1 MKKVLFILLGCLLSF
16 NVMAQV
22 KAISGLVTDVTG
34 EPVIGASVVEVGTT
48 NGVITDLNGKF
59 SLKVAPNSQFLVSYI
74 GYKQQTIKVG
84 SESTYNIVLKEDAEV
99 LDEVVVVGYGSQK
112 KVNVTGAVGMVSAEA
127 LEARP
132 VANASQALQG
142 VVPGLNLTVGNNGG
156 ALDGTLNMN
165 IRGAGTIGDGSGSS
179 PLVLIDG
186 IEGDLN
192 TVNPN
197 DIESVS
203 VLKDAAS
210 ASIYGARASFGVI
223 LVTTKSGK
231 SGKTNVSYS
240 GSARFSDAIG
250 VPDIMDS
257 YTFAQYF
264 NRASANKGGGDIFAP
279 AVMERIKAYQEGTLK
294 ATTVDNGAG
303 IWQKWANANGDTD
316 WFEEFYDHW
325 APSQEHNLSI
335 NGGTDKTQYLISGS
349 FLDQKGLMRHGK
361 DKFQRYTL
369 NGKITTAVTD
379 WFKVTY
385 STKWTR
391 EDFERPSYLTGNFFH
406 NLARKWP
413 VHPAYDPNGF
423 PMDEGEVEQME
434 NGGKQNSQKDFYT
447 NQLQLVFEPI
457 KNWKINLDG
466 SVRTTT
472 QYQHWEVL
480 PVYAY
485 NVAGDPYYTV
495 WDMGYG
501 SYAAGSSR
509 VNEYSWKENY
519 YTTNIYSDYFKQFDN
534 GHYFKVMAGFNAELY
549 KTRNITA
556 EKNTLITPGVPTINT
571 ATDDPQAYG
580 GYADNSVAGFF
591 ARVNWSYK
599 DRYMFEANGRYDG
612 SSRFVGKERW
622 GFFPSFSLGWNA
634 HEEGFLKDKTP
645 FEQLKVRMGWG
656 QVGNEA
662 SAAQFGYISL
672 MNSSYRAVIGD
683 QLQQGQIQRTFA
695 NSELAWETAEQVNFG
710 IDFGTLNMRLTGTID
725 YFVRTTKD
733 MILRTPIPLYVGMG
747 RANTNAGSM
756 RNKGLEVTLRWN
768 DKIGKD
774 FSYSIS
780 ANASFVKNK
789 VLSLGSPD
797 PIYGGGVAR
806 KAENF
811 TRTEVGREMAY
822 FYGYK
827 TDGIFQNWDEINNY
841 KTPDGQL
848 IQPNAAPG
856 DVKFLKTANDGLP
869 LNPED
874 RTYLGSGMP
883 DATFGLNLTAN
894 YKGFDFSMFMQ
905 SCVGNEIA
913 NALVMDIY
921 SSEFGQWNMSKKMMN
936 RWHGE
941 GTTNVYPR
949 LIASDPN
956 ENARFSDRYV
966 EDGSYLRMKNLQLGY
981 TLPSTFTKKFNVSK
995 LRIYGSIDNV
1005 FVLTKY
1011 SGFDPEMG
1019 DLLGNPLSIGV
1030 DLASYPRPRTF
1041 VLGFNI
1047 SL

>member
-1 MKKVLFILLGCLLSF
+1 
-16 NVMAQV
+16 
-22 KAISGLVTDVTG
+22 
-34 EPVIGASVVEVGTT
+34 
-48 NGVITDLNGKF
+48 
-59 SLKVAPNSQFLVSYI
+59 
-74 GYKQQTIKVG
+74 
-84 SESTYNIVLKEDAEV
+84 
-99 LDEVVVVGYGSQK
+99 
-112 KVNVTGAVGMVSAEA
+112 
-127 LEARP
+127 
-132 VANASQALQG
+132 
-142 VVPGLNLTVGNNGG
+142 
-156 ALDGTLNMN
+156 
-165 IRGAGTIGDGSGSS
+165 
-179 PLVLIDG
+179 
-186 IEGDLN
+186 
-192 TVNPN
+192 
-197 DIESVS
+197 
-203 VLKDAAS
+203 
-210 ASIYGARASFGVI
+210 
-223 LVTTKSGK
+223 
-231 SGKTNVSYS
+231 
-240 GSARFSDAIG
+240 
-250 VPDIMDS
+250 
-257 YTFAQYF
+257 
-264 NRASANKGGGDIFAP
+264 
-279 AVMERIKAYQEGTLK
+279 
-294 ATTVDNGAG
+294 
-303 IWQKWANANGDTD
+303 
-316 WFEEFYDHW
+316 
-325 APSQEHNLSI
+325 
-335 NGGTDKTQYLISGS
+335 
-349 FLDQKGLMRHGK
+349 
-361 DKFQRYTL
+361 
-369 NGKITTAVTD
+369 
-379 WFKVTY
+379 
-385 STKWTR
+385 
-391 EDFERPSYLTGNFFH
+391 
-406 NLARKWP
+406 
-413 VHPAYDPNGF
+413 
-423 PMDEGEVEQME
+423 
-434 NGGKQNSQKDFYT
+434 
-447 NQLQLVFEPI
+447 
-457 KNWKINLDG
+457 
-466 SVRTTT
+466 
-472 QYQHWEVL
+472 
-480 PVYAY
+480 
-485 NVAGDPYYTV
+485 
-495 WDMGYG
+495 
-501 SYAAGSSR
+501 
-509 VNEYSWKENY
+509 
-519 YTTNIYSDYFKQFDN
+519 
-534 GHYFKVMAGFNAELY
+534 
-549 KTRNITA
+549 
-556 EKNTLITPGVPTINT
+556 
-571 ATDDPQAYG
+571 
-580 GYADNSVAGFF
+580 
-591 ARVNWSYK
+591 
-599 DRYMFEANGRYDG
+599 
-612 SSRFVGKERW
+612 
-622 GFFPSFSLGWNA
+622 
-634 HEEGFLKDKTP
+634 
-645 FEQLKVRMGWG
+645 MGWG

-733 MILRTPIPLYVGMG
+733 MILRTPIPLYVGME

-780 ANASFVKNK
+780 ANASFVRNK
-789 VLSLGSPD
+789 VLALGSPD

-841 KTPDGQL
+841 KSPDGQL
-848 IQPNAAPG
+848 IQPSAAPG

-941 GTTNVYPR
+941 GTTNIYPR

-966 EDGSYLRMKNLQLGY
+966 ENGSYLRMKNLQLGY

-995 LRIYGSIDNV
+995 LRIYSSIDNV

-1019 DLLGNPLSIGV
+1019 DLMGNPLSIGV